1 MPVFVGHAYE
11 ARGRR
16 YRGQV
21 PREKAHVPGVHI
33 LHRCV
38 RVPIDVR
45 TQAAARVRH
54 RAGL

>member
-1 MPVFVGHAYE
+1 MPVYIVHADE

-16 YRGQV
+16 HRGQV

-33 LHRCV
+33 LHRHV

-45 TQAAARVRH
+45 AQAAARVRH